1 MVVAVDSVIE
11 SITSIVS
18 PEERNKEEVCKDA
31 ADKECCKTD
40 GVTDEGI
47 ISAARWKT
55 GIAAALAIYN
65 TWNSLR
71 MAKMQRDL
79 GERYL
84 ELAESY
90 RNYYNERY
98 KPLEEALA
106 KEALAL
112 PKYKRGKER
121 LYTGQMM
128 VSARGKT
135 AGRIDKAMSC
145 TGRYC
150 TGQRAAIMTDK
161 LLEQAATE
169 SLVAGF
175 AHRHTDNEEKVWDN
189 LRWEKRSAVLNIGRD
204 IPSQAVAYAD
214 MAANI
219 FGRVGEQAGRA
230 AEGLVG
236 FIGYDNNRGETRYPQ
251 RGGPLTVA
259 TGSPKPAEVIE
270 DVGYKRTTWKKPEP
284 EPIKLSG

>member
-1 MVVAVDSVIE
+1 MAEGIQDIIDK
-11 SITSIVS
+11 ITGAAKADKPV
-18 PEERNKEEVCKDA
+18 KEQVCKEA
-31 ADKECCKTD
+31 ADNSCCKTD

-47 ISAARWKT
+47 ISAAKWKT

-79 GERYL
+79 GRNYL

-90 RNYYNERY
+90 RGYYNERY
-98 KPLEEALA
+98 KPLEDDLT
-106 KEALAL
+106 KEALKL
-112 PKYKRGKER
+112 PKYKRDKEQ

-128 VSARGKT
+128 VTARGKR
-135 AGRIDKAMSC
+135 AGQIDRAMSC

-161 LLEQAATE
+161 LLEQAAVE

-175 AHRHTDNEEKVWDN
+175 AHRHTDNEEKLWNN

-204 IPSQAVAYAD
+204 IPSQASAYAD
-214 MAANI
+214 LAANI
-219 FGRVGEQAGRA
+219 FGRVGDQAGRA

-236 FIGYDNNRGETRYPQ
+236 FIGYDNNRATTQYPQ
-251 RGGPLTVA
+251 QRGPLTVA
-259 TGSPKPAEVIE
+259 TALPKSAEVLPTFE
-270 DVGYKRTTWKKPEP
+270 YKRDNYKKPEP
-284 EPIKLSG
+284 EIIKLSG